1 MLLLLIV
8 KHLEETFLSKSAT
21 EQAFWFRPSK
31 FVDHI
36 QQLLQWN
43 GHTAFPMA
51 DKNRGEGKRR
61 RDVTV
66 LVLLD
71 ITACRGALTRNFHI
85 SSWSQ
90 DLSCVIPTRCKDE
103 YGTWEAAILWSRCPF
118 SKRLRYVFYFDPC
131 SNLVA
136 IRKPYTLAPLSQWME
151 SFTAISFWGFRSCP
165 KTRWR
170 KGLENICARK
180 TSIF

>member
-1 MLLLLIV
+1 MEWA
-8 KHLEETFLSKSAT
+8 HSLSHGRQ
-21 EQAFWFRPSK
+21 EQ
-31 FVDHI
+31 
-36 QQLLQWN
+36 
-43 GHTAFPMA
+43 
-51 DKNRGEGKRR
+51 RR
-61 RDVTV
+61 REEEKGCHCTCH
-66 LVLLD
+66 VLLD